1 MKPKIKIVKKLST
14 HKSICECVECGAHYE
29 ANHYDAKRSRIG
41 HLCILCKNPANQ
53 VLDQSLV
60 KKFFN
65 YDPVTG
71 VLTRRLP
78 TSNNT
83 YVGDVAGYLTGAGYL
98 AVDFGRKTYLVH
110 RLIWLYM
117 TGHLPDQVDHI
128 NHNGLDNRWCNLR
141 EVNSADNMKNTS
153 ISRNSTTKINGVSF
167 MKSHNKYRAQ
177 ITVNSKQIHLGVFED
192 INDAIKARKTANVQ
206 YGFHPNHGT

>member
-1 MKPKIKIVKKLST
+1 MNPKIKIVKKLSKY
-14 HKSICECVECGAHYE
+14 KSLCECVECGAHYE
-29 ANHYDAKRSRIG
+29 ANPYTAKRSRIG
-41 HLCILCKNPANQ
+41 HLCTLCKNPKNQ
-53 VLDQSLV
+53 PLTQALV
-60 KKFFN
+60 QKFFE
-65 YDPVTG
+65 YDPMSG
-71 VLTRRLP
+71 ELTRRSP
-78 TSNNT
+78 TSNN
-83 YVGDVAGYLTGAGYL
+83 YVGELVGTLTGKGYLSVG
-98 AVDFGRKTYLVH
+98 FGNKHYLVH

-177 ITVNSKQIHLGVFED
+177 IPVNRNQIHLGVFED
-192 INDAIKARKTANVQ
+192 INDAIKARKAADVQ

>member
-1 MKPKIKIVKKLST
+1 MIKIVKKLSRT
-14 HKSICECVECGAHYE
+14 KSICECVECGAHYE
-29 ANHYDAKRSRIG
+29 ANHFDAKRSHIG
-41 HLCILCKNPANQ
+41 HLCILCKNPTNQ

-78 TSNNT
+78 TSSN
-83 YVGDVAGYLTGAGYL
+83 YVGDVAGYLTGYGYL
-98 AVDFGRKTYLVH
+98 AVGFGRKTYLVH

-128 NHNGLDNRWCNLR
+128 NHNRLDNRWCNLR
-141 EVNSADNMKNTS
+141 EVNNTDNQKNTS
-153 ISRNSTTKINGVSF
+153 TSSNSTTKVNGVSF
-167 MKSHNKYRAQ
+167 MKTKNKYRAY
-177 ITVNSKQIHLGVFED
+177 IMVNRKHIHLGLFED
-192 INDAIKARKTANVQ
+192 INDAIKARKAADVQ
-206 YGFHPNHGT
+206 YGFHPNHGN

>member
-1 MKPKIKIVKKLST
+1 MNPKIKIVKKLST
-14 HKSICECVECGAHYE
+14 RKSICECVECGAHYE
-29 ANHYDAKRSRIG
+29 ADHFDAKRSHIG
-41 HLCILCKNPANQ
+41 HLCILCKKPANQ

-65 YDPVTG
+65 YDPLTG
-71 VLTRRLP
+71 ELTRRLP
-78 TSNNT
+78 TSNN
-83 YVGDVAGYLTGAGYL
+83 YVGEVVGTLKGKGYLSVG
-98 AVDFGRKTYLVH
+98 FGNKHYLVH

-141 EVNSADNMKNTS
+141 EVNNADNMKNAS

-177 ITVNSKQIHLGVFED
+177 ITVNRKQIHLGVFED
-192 INDAIKARKTANVQ
+192 INDAIKARKAAEVQ